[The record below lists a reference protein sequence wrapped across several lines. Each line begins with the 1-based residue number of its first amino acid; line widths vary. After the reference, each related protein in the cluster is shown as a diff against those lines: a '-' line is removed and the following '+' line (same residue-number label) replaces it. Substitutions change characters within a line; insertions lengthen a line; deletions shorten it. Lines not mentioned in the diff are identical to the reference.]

1 MKLSGSTNNFV
12 YQLIDENWMDQ
23 LWKSACTKQ
32 LNDVEFLVGEKSF
45 WAHRF
50 IVSARSPVFAAMFS
64 SDMIEATKGKVE
76 IVDTKADVFET
87 FLKFLYTG
95 HLETYDGL
103 EQLLALAIKYEV
115 ETLKNVCC
123 QLANLVPDAE
133 EVANSLLALALG

>member
-1 MKLSGSTNNFV
+1 
-12 YQLIDENWMDQ
+12 MDQ

-76 IVDTKADVFET
+76 IVDTEADVFET
-87 FLKFLYTG
+87 FLKFLYT
-95 HLETYDGL
+95 
-103 EQLLALAIKYEV
+103 
-115 ETLKNVCC
+115 
-123 QLANLVPDAE
+123 VPVGAFFFGQRR
-133 EVANSLLALALG
+133 SSFSPCG

>member
-1 MKLSGSTNNFV
+1 MTATSEQLTDVKIFSGSKNK
-12 YQLIDENWMDQ
+12 IME
-23 LWKSACTKQ
+23 
-32 LNDVEFLVGEKSF
+32 
-45 WAHRF
+45 AHRV
-50 IVSARSPVFAAMFS
+50 ILSSRSPVLKELLSRIRTTEKSVVTFS
-64 SDMIEATKGKVE
+64 SHFDRDIVE
-76 IVDTKADVFET
+76 H

>member
-1 MKLSGSTNNFV
+1 
-12 YQLIDENWMDQ
+12 MDQ

-32 LNDVEFLVGEKSF
+32 LNDVEFLVGKKSF

-76 IVDTKADVFET
+76 IVDTEADVFET

-95 HLETYDGL
+95 TLEPFSLASDDRLSALADEYQVET
-103 EQLLALAIKYEV
+103 LLALCRSFPPE
-115 ETLKNVCC
+115 
-123 QLANLVPDAE
+123 AE
-133 EVANSLLALALG
+133 KEEMFELFSKSS